1 MGDKPTK
8 LGEMLLQAGLIDQFQ
23 LESALSYHRNVGGR
37 IGSALVKLGYI
48 SEETILEFLA
58 NQSKFNRIDLRS
70 LNISRAVLTMIPAA
84 KLYKCV
90 AFPVQLLKEGSGKS
104 LVMAMTDPTNL
115 FLIDDL
121 QFMAGCRVVPVV
133 APENEILSALNHYF
147 PGGKPVSVQDSAE
160 IAGFDSSRQPLLRS
174 ADDRLDRLIA
184 LLQSKGFLTK
194 NEVDKL
200 K

>member
-8 LGEMLLQAGLIDQFQ
+8 LGEMLLQAGLIDPFQ

-48 SEETILEFLA
+48 CEETILEFLA
-58 NQSKFNRIDLRS
+58 NQSKFPRIDLRS
-70 LNISRAVLTMIPAA
+70 LNVSRTVLTMIPSA
-84 KLYKCV
+84 KLYKCM
-90 AFPVQLLKEGSGKS
+90 AFPVELRKDSTGKT
-104 LVMAMTDPTNL
+104 LVVAMTDPTNL

-133 APENEILSALNHYF
+133 ATEVDILSALNRYF
-147 PGGKPVSVQDSAE
+147 PGGKPVSVSAATISGDS
-160 IAGFDSSRQPLLRS
+160 DPNHQPILPPGN
-174 ADDRLDRLIA
+174 DRLDRLIS
-184 LLQSKGFLTK
+184 LLQARGILTPH
-194 NEVDKL
+194 EVDQL